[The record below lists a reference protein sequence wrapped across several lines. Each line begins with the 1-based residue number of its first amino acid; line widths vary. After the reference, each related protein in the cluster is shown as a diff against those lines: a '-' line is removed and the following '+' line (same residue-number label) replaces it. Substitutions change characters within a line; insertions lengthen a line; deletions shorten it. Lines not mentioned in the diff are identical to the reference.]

1 MNIQEKLISFAF
13 DKAYPYIVEQPVIKD
28 HLSKIS
34 FILVGSAA
42 TGLCNADSDVDICLI
57 CDQKS
62 YDTISIGTRWL
73 DGRPTEVIIDGT
85 QLHYYGI
92 STENLN
98 QKISDMDNLTLYV
111 YRNAIVINDAAGQ
124 YKQIAERINDPDSCS
139 KRLSREVDM
148 LGRRKNALHYVLNS
162 DTDPM
167 VRIELCAELI
177 KRLLIV
183 IALFDGRECDSRKR
197 PYRTALLGNT
207 GIELTPKIDELCSLL
222 DVICNSDNH
231 RDAARF
237 LMLFDN
243 CFDRISQNR

>member
-148 LGRRKNALHYVLNS
+148 LGRRRM
-162 DTDPM
+162 PCIM
-167 VRIELCAELI
+167 C
-177 KRLLIV
+177 
-183 IALFDGRECDSRKR
+183 
-197 PYRTALLGNT
+197 
-207 GIELTPKIDELCSLL
+207 
-222 DVICNSDNH
+222 
-231 RDAARF
+231 
-237 LMLFDN
+237 
-243 CFDRISQNR
+243 